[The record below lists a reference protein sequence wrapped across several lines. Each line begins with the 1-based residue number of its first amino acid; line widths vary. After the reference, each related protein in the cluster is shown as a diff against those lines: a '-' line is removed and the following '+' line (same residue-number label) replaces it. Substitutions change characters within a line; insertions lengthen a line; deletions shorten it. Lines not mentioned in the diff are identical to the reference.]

1 MKRCDFFKLI
11 SNFVAKSY
19 EMAGLYIHIPFCKS
33 RCIYCAFYSTT
44 QHERMDEYVDALC
57 QEMQLRNTS
66 HSTLLPP
73 HSTLHTI
80 YLGGGTP
87 SQLSPALL
95 RRLFNNIN
103 KVYEVAENAEITMEC
118 NPDDI
123 TPDYAQVIGELP
135 INRVSM
141 GAQTF
146 SDERLRFL
154 HRRHTSRQVKEAV
167 ELLRR
172 NGIRN
177 ISIDLMF
184 GFPGETLKDWEQDIH
199 DVLELD
205 VEHLSAYS
213 LMIEEGTE
221 LYRRYGGTG
230 VREYENSKEEVERE
244 MYETLIDRLETAGYE
259 HYEISNFAKK
269 GFCSRHNSSYWN
281 GTPYIGLGAAAHSY
295 DMETRH
301 WNMSDLP
308 TYINHIR
315 QGILPIE
322 ETEIL
327 DDTTHYNDL
336 ITTALR
342 TREGICLQTD
352 DQQSNIWCPF
362 NNVELPLHFR
372 EYLLQNAQKN
382 IVRHLL
388 EITDNHL
395 HLTRQGLF
403 VSDDVMSD
411 LILLD

>member
-66 HSTLLPP
+66 HSTL
-73 HSTLHTI
+73 HTI

-87 SQLSPALL
+87 SQLSPTLL
-95 RRLFNNIN
+95 RRLFHNIY
-103 KVYEVAENAEITMEC
+103 KVYEVTADAEITMEC

-146 SDERLRFL
+146 SDKRLHFL
-154 HRRHTSRQVKEAV
+154 HRRHTSSQVKEAV

-172 NGIRN
+172 NGIQN

-184 GFPGETLKDWEQDIH
+184 GFPGETLQDWEQDIH
-199 DVLELD
+199 DALALD

-213 LMIEEGTE
+213 LMIEEGTVLYEQMRKETPSNSPCLGGEFKSSLNREDLGESEE
-221 LYRRYGGTG
+221 L
-230 VREYENSKEEVERE
+230 ERE

-269 GFCSRHNSSYWN
+269 GFRSRHNSSYWN

-295 DMETRH
+295 DIETRH
-301 WNMSDLP
+301 WNISNLP
-308 TYINHIR
+308 TYIDRIR

-322 ETEIL
+322 ETETL
-327 DDTTHYNDL
+327 DDTTRYNDL

-342 TREGICLQTD
+342 TREGINLTT
-352 DQQSNIWCPF
+352 
-362 NNVELPLHFR
+362 LPHSFR
-372 EYLLQNAQKN
+372 DYLLQNAQKN

>member
-1 MKRCDFFKLI
+1 MKRCVFFKLI

-44 QHERMDEYVDALC
+44 QHEWMNDYVDALC
-57 QEMQLRNTS
+57 KEMELRNT
-66 HSTLLPP
+66 P
-73 HSTLHTI
+73 HTTLHTI

-87 SQLSPALL
+87 SQLSPTLL
-95 RRLFNNIN
+95 HRLFHNIY
-103 KVYEVAENAEITMEC
+103 KVYEVASDAEITMEC

-154 HRRHTSRQVKEAV
+154 HRRHTSNQVKEAV

-172 NGIRN
+172 NGIQN

-184 GFPGETLKDWEQDIH
+184 GFPGETLQDWEQDIH
-199 DVLELD
+199 EALALD

-213 LMIEEGTE
+213 LMIEEGTVLYEQMRKETPSNSPCLGGE
-221 LYRRYGGTG
+221 LMSSLN
-230 VREYENSKEEVERE
+230 REDLGESEEQERE

-269 GFCSRHNSSYWN
+269 GFRSRHNSSYWN

-295 DMETRH
+295 DIETRH
-301 WNMSDLP
+301 WNISDLQ
-308 TYINHIR
+308 TYIERIR

-322 ETEIL
+322 ETETI
-327 DDTTHYNDL
+327 DDTTRYNDL

-342 TREGICLQTD
+342 TCEGINLT
-352 DQQSNIWCPF
+352 S
-362 NNVELPLHFR
+362 LPPSLR
-372 EYLLQNAQKN
+372 DYLLENAQKN

>member
-19 EMAGLYIHIPFCKS
+19 KMAGLYIHIPFCKS

-44 QHERMDEYVDALC
+44 QHERMEEYVDSLC
-57 QEMQLRNTS
+57 KEMELRKTS
-66 HSTLLPP
+66 HSTLHTP

-95 RRLFNNIN
+95 RRLFHNIY
-103 KVYEVAENAEITMEC
+103 KVYEVAADAEITMEC
-118 NPDDI
+118 NPDDV

-146 SDERLRFL
+146 SDERLHFL
-154 HRRHTSRQVKEAV
+154 HRRHTSSQVKEAV

-172 NGIRN
+172 NGIQN

-184 GFPGETLKDWEQDIH
+184 GFPGETLQDWEQDIREA
-199 DVLELD
+199 LALN

-230 VREYENSKEEVERE
+230 VREYENNKEELERE
-244 MYETLIDRLETAGYE
+244 MYEVLIDRLETAGFE

-269 GFCSRHNSSYWN
+269 GFRSRHNSSYWN

-295 DMETRH
+295 DIETRH
-301 WNMSDLP
+301 WNIADIQ
-308 TYINHIR
+308 TYIERIR

-322 ETEIL
+322 ETETL
-327 DDTTHYNDL
+327 DDTTRYNDL

-342 TREGICLQTD
+342 TREGINLTT
-352 DQQSNIWCPF
+352 
-362 NNVELPLHFR
+362 LPPSYR
-372 EYLLQNAQKN
+372 DYLLQNAQKN

-411 LILLD
+411 LILLESEE